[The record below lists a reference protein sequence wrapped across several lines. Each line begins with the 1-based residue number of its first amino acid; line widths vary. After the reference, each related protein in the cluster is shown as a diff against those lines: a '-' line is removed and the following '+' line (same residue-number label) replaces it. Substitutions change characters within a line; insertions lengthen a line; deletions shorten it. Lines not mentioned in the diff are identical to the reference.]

1 LRDIAGDDKD
11 WKEITYGVLLF
22 CCVNKVE
29 YLFIVDKE
37 NLRKTSDTKLV
48 GNKTLNNLIL
58 LSFSLFGN
66 ILVFIA

>member
-66 ILVFIA
+66 ILVFIG